1 MYFGCILLILF
12 TLSTLFAEPRVGE
25 AQAKRL
31 EDDLRICRKCRHIY
45 FLLATA
51 TAAEYAVFSPLVA
64 DPTDSQDAAVM
75 LPLSRWSSHIPTA
88 QRSS

>member
-31 EDDLRICRKCRHIY
+31 EEDLRICRKCRHIY
-45 FLLATA
+45 SLLATA
-51 TAAEYAVFSPLVA
+51 IA
-64 DPTDSQDAAVM
+64 
-75 LPLSRWSSHIPTA
+75 
-88 QRSS
+88 